1 MKLLKDIL
9 YKTGLLEISGSTHIA
24 INDVQTDSRAVK
36 NHSLFVAIKG
46 TQTDGHNFI
55 SKAIDNGA
63 IAIVC
68 EEFPNELNE
77 NITYIKVK
85 NTSIALG
92 YIASNFYDNPSSQ
105 LILVGVTGTNG
116 KTTTATLLYNLFK
129 VLGFK
134 CGLISTVKYK
144 IDNQEINATHT
155 TPDALQFNKL
165 LRQMVDSGCKYCFT
179 EVSSHSVVQH
189 RITGLDFKGAIFTNI
204 THDHLDYHG
213 TFDNYIKAKKVFFDM
228 LSSEAFALI
237 NKDDKNGWIML
248 QNTKAIKKTYSLLS
262 DADFKAKV
270 IETHLTGL
278 VLNIDGHELWTK
290 LIGKFNAYNLLA
302 VYACAILLKQD
313 KIKVLTAI
321 SNLNSVEGRFQY
333 IKSKNNITAVIDYAH
348 TPDALLNVLKTIKE
362 IVADKGKII
371 TVVGCGGDRDAQKR
385 PEMARIA
392 CEWSNKVI
400 LTSDNPRSEDPEEII
415 KQMKKGVDITSAKKT
430 LTITDRREAIK
441 TACALASS
449 GDIVLVA
456 GKGHEKYQ
464 EIKGVKYPFDD
475 VQEVTDAFKILE
487 LI

>member
-9 YKTGLLEISGSTHIA
+9 YKTTLLEISGSTHIA

-46 TQTDGHNFI
+46 TQTDGHHFI
-55 SKAIDNGA
+55 AKAIENGA
-63 IAIVC
+63 IAVVC
-68 EEFPNELNE
+68 EEFPKEINE
-77 NITYIKVK
+77 NITYVKVK
-85 NTSIALG
+85 DSSAALG
-92 YIASNFYDNPSSQ
+92 FIASNFYDNPSSQ
-105 LILVGVTGTNG
+105 LTLVGVTGTNG
-116 KTTTATLLYNLFK
+116 KTTTVTLLYNLFK
-129 VLGFK
+129 LLGYK

-144 IDNQEINATHT
+144 IDNQEIISTHT
-155 TPDALQFNKL
+155 TPDALQINKL
-165 LRQMVDSGCKYCFT
+165 LRQMVDAGCKYCFT

-189 RITGLDFKGAIFTNI
+189 RITGLDFKIAIFTNI

-213 TFDNYIKAKKVFFDM
+213 TFDNYIKAKKGFFDM
-228 LSSEAFALI
+228 LSSESIALV
-237 NKDDKNGWIML
+237 NKDDKNAWIML
-248 QNTKAIKKTYSLLS
+248 QNTKAIKKSYSILS

-270 IETHLTGL
+270 IESHLTGL
-278 VLNIDGHELWTK
+278 VLNIDGQELWTK
-290 LIGKFNAYNLLA
+290 LIGRFNAYNLLA
-302 VYACAILLKQD
+302 VYSCAMLLKQD

-333 IKSKNNITAVIDYAH
+333 VKSKNNITAVIDYAH

-362 IVADKGKII
+362 IVSDGGKII

-392 CEWSNKVI
+392 CEWSNKII
-400 LTSDNPRSEDPEEII
+400 LTSDNPRSEEPEEII
-415 KQMKKGVDITSAKKT
+415 NQMKKGLDIPSAKKT
-430 LTITDRREAIK
+430 LAITDRREAIR
-441 TACALASS
+441 TACALANS

-475 VQEVTDAFKILE
+475 VHEVTETFKTMD